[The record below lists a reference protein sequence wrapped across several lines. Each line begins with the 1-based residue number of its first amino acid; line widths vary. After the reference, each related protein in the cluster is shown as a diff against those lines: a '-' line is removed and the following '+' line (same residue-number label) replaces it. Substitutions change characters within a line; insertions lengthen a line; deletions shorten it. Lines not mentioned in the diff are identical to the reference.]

1 MTALAGDGGMPRFN
15 TAATGGTFDAI
26 HRGHLALLDRAFEVA
41 ERVIVG
47 VASDGLAARRGKS
60 PALPYAARSAAVAA
74 LASSRYPG
82 RRCDVSRLDD
92 VFGPA
97 ALERRVGALVVSAE
111 TEPQGAALN
120 GLRAAAGLPPVEVV
134 VVPMVAAQDGA
145 RISTTR
151 MRGGE
156 IDGEGRILDKQGKGI

>member
-1 MTALAGDGGMPRFN
+1 MHRFD
-15 TAATGGTFDAI
+15 TAATGGTFDTV

-41 ERVIVG
+41 RQVIIG
-47 VASDGLAARRGKS
+47 VTGDELAARRGKS
-60 PALPYAARSAAVAA
+60 PSSPYGPRSAAVCA

-82 RRCDVSRLDD
+82 RRFAVSRLDD

-120 GLRAAAGLPPVEVV
+120 RIREGMGMPPVEIV
-134 VVPMVAAQDGA
+134 VVPMVAAEDGT
-145 RISTTR
+145 RISTTGIRRGVMDADGR
-151 MRGGE
+151 M
-156 IDGEGRILDKQGKGI
+156 LDKKIDKT

>member
-1 MTALAGDGGMPRFN
+1 MHPFD
-15 TAATGGTFDAI
+15 TAATGGTFDYV
-26 HRGHLALLDRAFEVA
+26 HRGHLALLDRAF
-41 ERVIVG
+41 G
-47 VASDGLAARRGKS
+47 VARRVVIGVTSDGLAARRGKS
-60 PALPYAARSAAVAA
+60 PSSPYSERSAAVGA

-82 RRCDVSRLDD
+82 RQFAVSRLDD

-97 ALERRVGALVVSAE
+97 VLERRVGALVVSAE

-156 IDGEGRILDKQGKGI
+156 IDGEGRMLDKGGKGI